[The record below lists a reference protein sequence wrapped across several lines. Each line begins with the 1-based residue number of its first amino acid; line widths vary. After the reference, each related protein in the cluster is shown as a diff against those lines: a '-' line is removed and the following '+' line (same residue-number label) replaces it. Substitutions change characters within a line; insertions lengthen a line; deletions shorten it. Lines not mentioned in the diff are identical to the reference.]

1 MSDEADRAHGALAG
15 LALGDALG
23 MPTQAM
29 TADQITRT
37 YGWVDALVPA
47 DASQPYAPGMPA
59 GSVTDDTEQALLV
72 ADLLVSGGGGIDPH
86 AFSRA
91 LLDWEDSMVAR
102 GSLDLLGP
110 STKAALERVRAGEDP
125 LHVGGA
131 GTTNGSAMRVAPVG
145 IASSTRDP
153 RFTDTVWESCRVT
166 HATEQGFHA
175 AALVAAAVSLGI
187 DGAGVDSPSDSARA
201 SLERALALVEGLGR
215 RGAWTPQPDV
225 CERTRYAL
233 RFARARDLAPGTAD
247 DDRVFAGALRARV
260 GASVEAAQ
268 SVPAA
273 FAIAWRYAADPWRGL
288 CVAANLGGD
297 TDTIGAIT
305 GAVLGAALGARC
317 WPAQE
322 MERVEGVSGLR
333 LRETADGLLRLRAHR
348 SRPPAHGEPVA
359 APLEGRVVLLGQVVV
374 DLALLA
380 PRVPAPGGDVFAED
394 AGMHAGGGFNVLAAA
409 RRMGAQAVSLSGV
422 GDGGFASIITA
433 ALERIG
439 AACEGPRIAGTDS
452 GYCVAITDGDG
463 ERTFVSTRGAEARL
477 PRGSWSAH
485 AARLRSG
492 DVVHVDGYA
501 LAHPANTAA
510 LREFLLAPLPA
521 GLRAIVDV
529 SPVVGDVDL
538 DDLLALRALAPLWSM
553 NEREA
558 GILAGRLARASAA
571 PPHGGAPQGEAA
583 PPAGAAPGDAERL
596 AAALASALGSPVV
609 VRCGAH
615 GAWYAPGEPADPRW
629 AVEPPASADGR
640 TRRQRP
646 PSAVLI
652 PTPQITAVDTNG
664 AGDAHSGVLAASL
677 AQGADI
683 LEALRLANCAGA
695 LAATR
700 VGPATCPSRTEIEA
714 VSRALAHH

>member
-1 MSDEADRAHGALAG
+1 MSDDADRAHGALAG

-72 ADLLVSGGGGIDPH
+72 AGLLVSGGGGIDPR
-86 AFSRA
+86 AFSHA
-91 LLDWEDSMVAR
+91 LLDWEDSMAAR

-187 DGAGVDSPSDSARA
+187 DGAGVGSPSDSARA

-233 RFARARDLAPGTAD
+233 RFARSRDRAPGTAD
-247 DDRVFAGALRARV
+247 DDRVFAAALRARV

-322 MERVEGVSGLR
+322 LERVEGVSGLR
-333 LRETADGLLRLRAHR
+333 LRETADGLLRLR
-348 SRPPAHGEPVA
+348 AHGEPVA

-380 PRVPAPGGDVFAED
+380 PHVPAPGGDVFAED

-463 ERTFVSTRGAEARL
+463 ERAFVSTRGAEARL

-583 PPAGAAPGDAERL
+583 PPAGAAPGDAEQL

-629 AVEPPASADGR
+629 AVEPPASAAGR
-640 TRRQRP
+640 TRGRRP
-646 PSAVLI
+646 PSARLI
-652 PTPQITAVDTNG
+652 PTPPIPAVDTNG

-714 VSRALAHH
+714 ASRALAHH